1 MEEAMRMRRMISA
14 VVCAFV
20 IGSLV
25 SPIASARPVPELAAA
40 APSVQ
45 SALGGGD
52 VQVVP
57 LHGARPP
64 SYIAGYTPHA
74 LDRMRKRG
82 VSKSMVEDAVANPK
96 SYRWDKRHNTW
107 QITDQKS
114 RIVVSLNDNAWVVTI
129 LVFKRA

>member
-1 MEEAMRMRRMISA
+1 MISA

-25 SPIASARPVPELAAA
+25 SPIASARPVSELAAA

-52 VQVVP
+52 VQVTP
-57 LHGARPP
+57 FHGARPP
-64 SYIAGYTPHA
+64 NYIAGYTPHA

-82 VSKSMVEDAVANPK
+82 VSKSMVEDAVSNPK
-96 SYRWDKRHNTW
+96 RYGWDKRHNTW

-114 RIVVSLNDNAWVVTI
+114 RIIVSLNDNAWVVTI
-129 LVFKRA
+129 LVIKRA